1 MLSSAVQARAYNEAT
16 FRVPDEA
23 GWQPSGE
30 HIDRDD
36 AHALLET
43 DLPVGALAGALRDAG
58 GQAAVSHNAGRF
70 VCNYLLFR
78 SLQRSRATGP
88 RWHSLFVHV
97 PCVTAANGEAQQLLQ
112 VWTWGLCM

>member
-1 MLSSAVQARAYNEAT
+1 MVQACAYNEAA

-30 HIDRDD
+30 PIDRDD
-36 AHALLET
+36 RHALLET
-43 DLPVGALAGALRDAG
+43 DLPVGTLVGSLRAAG

-78 SLQRSRATGP
+78 SLQRSHAAGP

-97 PCVTAANGEAQQLLQ
+97 PCITAANGEAQQLLQ
-112 VWTWGLCM
+112 V